1 MCVPSS
7 YHVTSWLFS
16 QHPSGLHHFR
26 SVYQQGAPSFLETG
40 NSPTVPGPDCT
51 EDARRCPNGIVHAG
65 RLVSAGQYA
74 DVHCRATEQF
84 HAIAC
89 LFFATLSSF
98 DYIYTICIIVKIHAC
113 ARFGLY
119 GGCSNM
125 SQWNCSLS
133 KAWVCRAICGRAL
146 SCNRTIPRAI
156 LPLRQDNLRYHRPVE
171 KE

>member
-98 DYIYTICIIVKIHAC
+98 DYIYTICIIQESAETSLNSNLFKNTIYFTYVTAVDGGLK
-113 ARFGLY
+113 RF
-119 GGCSNM
+119 
-125 SQWNCSLS
+125 
-133 KAWVCRAICGRAL
+133 
-146 SCNRTIPRAI
+146 P
-156 LPLRQDNLRYHRPVE
+156 
-171 KE
+171 